1 MNVISV
7 LFVASLLAYMV
18 IEWWLS
24 VKNQRYIAQHRAEV
38 PSEFAGIVTL
48 ASHQKAADYSA
59 KKLSMGRYLL
69 VFDVMLL
76 LVLSLGGGFQF
87 IYNQWLA
94 VDLLTGTARDV
105 AFILSIFA
113 IMALLHLPFTLYS
126 TFVIETNFG
135 FNHMSLGMFVKDTL
149 KQWAVVLVI
158 GVPLLWAMIA
168 TMNTFIDDLWWLY
181 AWLGWLFF
189 NFLLVWAYPI
199 LIAPIFN
206 KFTPLEAGEVKTRI
220 EALLAKTGFDSDGIF
235 VMDGSSRS
243 GHGNAYF
250 TGFGKHKRIVFYDTL
265 IEKLHPSEVE
275 AVLAHEIG
283 HFKHGHIKQRLI
295 EGGFMSLA
303 GLALLGWLVHRPEFY
318 TGLGLTTQT
327 PVMALLLFLTVVPS
341 FFFWMSPLMAIKS
354 RKHEFEADAFAA
366 KYASATALIS
376 ALLTMYRDNASTL
389 TPDPWYSAYHDS
401 HPPAKIRIDHL
412 NALVHQ

>member
-7 LFVASLLAYMV
+7 LFVASLLAHMV

-69 VFDVMLL
+69 VFDVMIL

-265 IEKLHPSEVE
+265 IEKLHPPEVE

-341 FFFWMSPLMAIKS
+341 FSFG
-354 RKHEFEADAFAA
+354 
-366 KYASATALIS
+366 
-376 ALLTMYRDNASTL
+376 
-389 TPDPWYSAYHDS
+389 
-401 HPPAKIRIDHL
+401 
-412 NALVHQ
+412 